1 VSIIGLKTGHIFAY
15 IADRIFLNLLVLI
28 IGKSNYS
35 NTLNLG
41 VLPTFFVGLKKTL
54 AKFCIMKKVRDKAN
68 EPEDSN

>member
-1 VSIIGLKTGHIFAY
+1 MGRISVY
-15 IADRIFLNLLVLI
+15 IAVRIFLNLLVLI

-41 VLPTFFVGLKKTL
+41 VQTRFIVGLKKTL

-68 EPEDSN
+68 EPEDSD

>member
-1 VSIIGLKTGHIFAY
+1 M
-15 IADRIFLNLLVLI
+15 NLLVLI

-41 VLPTFFVGLKKTL
+41 VPTRFIVGLKKTL

>member
-1 VSIIGLKTGHIFAY
+1 M
-15 IADRIFLNLLVLI
+15 NLLVLI

-41 VLPTFFVGLKKTL
+41 VPTRFIVDLKKTL

>member
-1 VSIIGLKTGHIFAY
+1 MDLISVY
-15 IADRIFLNLLVLI
+15 IAVRIFLNLLVLI

-41 VLPTFFVGLKKTL
+41 VQTRFIVGLKKTL

-68 EPEDSN
+68 EPEDSD